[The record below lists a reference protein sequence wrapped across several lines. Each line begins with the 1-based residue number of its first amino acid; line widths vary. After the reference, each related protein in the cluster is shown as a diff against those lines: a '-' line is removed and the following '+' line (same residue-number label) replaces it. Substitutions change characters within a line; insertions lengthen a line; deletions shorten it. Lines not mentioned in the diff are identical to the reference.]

1 MRRNRQINSKK
12 AIGDRDLCRGPGRL
26 YQALSL
32 GVEQN
37 AANRVEG
44 SLQIVTA
51 QAFARSKALHTTYW
65 HLKNRQHTMTILH
78 FGEAIRF
85 RAQKAS
91 GTLYTRGGQKA
102 PLFWLKAGRMLE

>member
-1 MRRNRQINSKK
+1 
-12 AIGDRDLCRGPGRL
+12 
-26 YQALSL
+26 
-32 GVEQN
+32 
-37 AANRVEG
+37 
-44 SLQIVTA
+44 
-51 QAFARSKALHTTYW
+51 LHTTYW